1 MRFVVMKTEV
11 KVLLVAGV
19 GYLGFKA
26 YQAYVALRGLKW
38 APTGINFSI
47 IKSRGAIGGTV
58 FVDIINTTAATI
70 NIDGFTGTVTTAA
83 GTLIGDYKAGAMT
96 IRPGVNNI
104 RISWG
109 SRSSLTL
116 VGLAADI
123 FSGKWPV
130 LKFNTVINY
139 KGFPIPTPFTM
150 NTKDFVPTVK

>member
-1 MRFVVMKTEV
+1 MKQEV

-19 GYLGFKA
+19 GYIGFKA
-26 YQAYVALRGLKW
+26 YQAYVALKQLKW
-38 APTGINFSI
+38 APTGINFSV
-47 IKSRGAIGGTV
+47 IKTRGAIGGTV
-58 FVDIINTTAATI
+58 FLDIINTTAATI
-70 NIDGFTGTVTTAA
+70 KIDGFTGTVTTSA
-83 GTLIGDYKAGAMT
+83 GTLIGDYKAGAMV
-96 IRPGVNNI
+96 IKPGVNNI

-123 FSGKWPV
+123 FAGKWPV

-150 NTKDFVPTVK
+150 NTRDFRPSLV

>member
-1 MRFVVMKTEV
+1 MKTEV
-11 KVLLVAGV
+11 KVLLVAGL
-19 GYLGFKA
+19 GYVGFKA
-26 YQAYVALRGLKW
+26 YQAYVALKQLKW

-58 FVDIINTTAATI
+58 FLDIINTTAATI

-83 GTLIGDYKAGAMT
+83 GTLIGDYNSGKMT
-96 IRPGVNNI
+96 IKPGVNNI

-116 VGLAADI
+116 IGLAADI
-123 FSGKWPV
+123 FTGKWPV
-130 LKFNTVINY
+130 LRFNTVMNY

-150 NTKDFVPTVK
+150 NTKDFAPTLK